1 MPEKSEKK
9 DAVKTFKL
17 EEDLT
22 EQIDEMAKKS
32 GRTKDGE
39 IRYLIREGIK
49 AHLNK
54 EHLEERLSRV
64 EEQLQAYGELNKPAK
79 DGPTKEKRRAND
91 RQH

>member
-1 MPEKSEKK
+1 MAGKK
-9 DAVKTFKL
+9 NTVKTFKL
-17 EEDLT
+17 EEELAQ
-22 EQIDEMAKKS
+22 QIDELAQRS

-49 AHLNK
+49 ADQAK
-54 EHLEERLSRV
+54 ERLEERLARI
-64 EEQLQAYGELNKPAK
+64 EETMAQHTAHPPAK